1 MLQIINNPK
10 TIQSFSTLNAEKVSK
25 LNNLI
30 LDSMTSF
37 NTKYKEIND
46 NLMELKLEFLNHI
59 NSVQSLLNGNDEE
72 DIIFNSDNLSLEKEN
87 FSPSSFKKN
96 IGKNEEKNCLILKND
111 DKDIEEKFERN
122 LERKKTFNQ
131 ILRKDYKLSSIL
143 FNRDRRDDITKKNVT
158 FHPEQVFKENT
169 PGRKIKKKNKEN
181 KENKENKNLNEN
193 NKINNNNENNNN
205 KENNNKNKNNNEN
218 NKNDINKE
226 NNNNNENNNKEIN
239 NNENN
244 KNENINNEKNNNL
257 SNNNLININENNPI
271 YQFDCLIIFYI

>member
-72 DIIFNSDNLSLEKEN
+72 DISFNSDNLSLEKEN

-193 NKINNNNENNNN
+193 NK
-205 KENNNKNKNNNEN
+205 
-218 NKNDINKE
+218 
-226 NNNNNENNNKEIN
+226 
-239 NNENN
+239 
-244 KNENINNEKNNNL
+244 
-257 SNNNLININENNPI
+257 
-271 YQFDCLIIFYI
+271 LIIIMKIIIIKKIIIKIKIIMKIIKMILIKKIIIMKIIIMKLIIMKIIKMKILIMKKIII